1 MIGST
6 AFAHTMHIRSLR
18 PLTAVFMLLL
28 GACSGGDRS
37 SDVDRDSGTVAEE
50 RVATA
55 PNPRRSEVART
66 DPKGEPRPT
75 APDRYDPRRLIGL
88 DRSQLRELLGIPEDV
103 RDEASSLIWSFR
115 GRECVLDVALYSSV
129 EGEDLRVLQYSVESS
144 FPEQDPDG
152 EVCVGRM
159 VANARDRQ
167 R

>member
-1 MIGST
+1 M
-6 AFAHTMHIRSLR
+6 
-18 PLTAVFMLLL
+18 
-28 GACSGGDRS
+28 
-37 SDVDRDSGTVAEE
+37 
-50 RVATA
+50 
-55 PNPRRSEVART
+55 ART
-66 DPKGEPRPT
+66 DPKGGPGSTVPE
-75 APDRYDPRRLIGL
+75 RYDPRRLIGL

-129 EGEDLRVLQYSVESS
+129 QGEDLRVLQYSVESS